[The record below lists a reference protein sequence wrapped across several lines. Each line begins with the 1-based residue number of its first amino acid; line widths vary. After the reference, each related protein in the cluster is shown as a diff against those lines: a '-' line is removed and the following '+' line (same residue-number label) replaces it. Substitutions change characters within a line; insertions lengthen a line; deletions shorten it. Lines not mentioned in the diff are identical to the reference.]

1 MDPIIKKQRIA
12 SLILK
17 EKIDELSKSEKEEL
31 TSWLQAS
38 PKNKKIYARL
48 QEKSFS
54 EDIAR
59 YQQISTTRGLDNYR
73 RRYVQTNKRLLGKW
87 YWAAAVAVFII
98 GIATLFFYQ
107 EEHPTVAKTTI
118 SPGSSK
124 AMLILNNGEIISLSE
139 KNKTEIV
146 ATEELS
152 IRNEGSRLRYTA
164 SENTKNE
171 QANNYNELIV
181 PKGGEFTLTLSDGTK
196 VWLNSQ
202 SKIRYPVIF
211 NDITREVYL
220 EGEAFFDVAK
230 QKNKPFIV
238 KTREQDIEALGTKFN
253 VRAREEEDR
262 VVTTLLQG
270 SVRMESPRT
279 VNNGYLLKPGQTLNI
294 NTTTY
299 QAELIEYAEPTEV
312 LLWING
318 KLKFKQHS
326 LLEITNIM
334 EKLYDLKFV
343 YDDESLKTE
352 RFTGEFSTDN
362 LPDEILN
369 VLMHTNHFS
378 YKKEGRIIRLSKK

>member
-1 MDPIIKKQRIA
+1 MHLRSLFTVILSGVRIVRLICRVK
-12 SLILK
+12 LILRWLV
-17 EKIDELSKSEKEEL
+17 ISMLLSL
-31 TSWLQAS
+31 
-38 PKNKKIYARL
+38 
-48 QEKSFS
+48 
-54 EDIAR
+54 
-59 YQQISTTRGLDNYR
+59 
-73 RRYVQTNKRLLGKW
+73 
-87 YWAAAVAVFII
+87 
-98 GIATLFFYQ
+98 
-107 EEHPTVAKTTI
+107 
-118 SPGSSK
+118 
-124 AMLILNNGEIISLSE
+124 LIL
-139 KNKTEIV
+139 
-146 ATEELS
+146 S
-152 IRNEGSRLRYTA
+152 ILR
-164 SENTKNE
+164 
-171 QANNYNELIV
+171 
-181 PKGGEFTLTLSDGTK
+181 
-196 VWLNSQ
+196 
-202 SKIRYPVIF
+202 PV
-211 NDITREVYL
+211 V
-220 EGEAFFDVAK
+220 
-230 QKNKPFIV
+230 
-238 KTREQDIEALGTKFN
+238 LGTKFN

-343 YDDESLKTE
+343 YDDESLKVE